1 MNLPF
6 GLYARGLAISTT
18 AVFFPAAPHF
28 QHFFKA
34 KPFPTRPPPTKQQR
48 LEAVQLRVAKTALA
62 HRDYGAAIDFF
73 GEAAQNQTTRKAA
86 LLQLGKLYGL
96 TDNPQAELATYQTLL
111 KEYPDH
117 AETRDRTAALSAQ
130 TGAKPAKPDKRVS
143 RNHVEQPQ
151 LNLNCRIS
159 MLGLNCLMK
168 LGSHNYPS
176 RCLQVRKIT
185 KSFYKSIG

>member
-1 MNLPF
+1 VAWQSLQLPYF
-6 GLYARGLAISTT
+6 FWLHLIFNIFSKRNHLQRG
-18 AVFFPAAPHF
+18 
-28 QHFFKA
+28 
-34 KPFPTRPPPTKQQR
+34 PPPKQQR
-48 LEAVQLRVAKTALA
+48 LGAVQLRVAKTALA
-62 HRDYGAAIDFF
+62 HRDYGAAIDLF
-73 GEAAQNQTTRKAA
+73 GEAAQNQTTRKTA

-96 TDNPQAELATYQTLL
+96 TDNRQAELATYQTLL
-111 KEYPDH
+111 KEYPDD

-168 LGSHNYPS
+168 LGSHKYPS
-176 RCLQVRKIT
+176 RCLQVRKNHKIL
-185 KSFYKSIG
+185 YKSMG

>member
-18 AVFFPAAPHF
+18 AVFFLAAPHF

-34 KPFPTRPPPTKQQR
+34 KPSPTRPPPKQQR
-48 LEAVQLRVAKTALA
+48 LGAVQLRVAKTALA

>member
-18 AVFFPAAPHF
+18 AVFFLAAPHF

-34 KPFPTRPPPTKQQR
+34 KPSPTRPPPTKQQR

-62 HRDYGAAIDFF
+62 HRDYGAAIDLF
-73 GEAAQNQTTRKAA
+73 GEAAQNQTTRKTA

-96 TDNPQAELATYQTLL
+96 TDNRQAELATYQTLL
-111 KEYPDH
+111 KEYPDD

-130 TGAKPAKPDKRVS
+130 TGAKPAKPNKRVS

-168 LGSHNYPS
+168 LGSHKYPS
-176 RCLQVRKIT
+176 RCLQVRKNHQI
-185 KSFYKSIG
+185 FYKSMG

>member
-18 AVFFPAAPHF
+18 AVFCLAASHF

-34 KPFPTRPPPTKQQR
+34 KPSPTRPPPTKQQR

-111 KEYPDH
+111 KEYPDD
-117 AETRDRTAALSAQ
+117 AETRDRTAALSVQ
-130 TGAKPAKPDKRVS
+130 TGAKPAKPNKRVS

-168 LGSHNYPS
+168 LGSHKYPS
-176 RCLQVRKIT
+176 RCLQVRKNHKI
-185 KSFYKSIG
+185 FYKSMG

>member
-1 MNLPF
+1 VAWQSLQLPYF
-6 GLYARGLAISTT
+6 FWLHLIFNIFSKRNHLQRGS
-18 AVFFPAAPHF
+18 
-28 QHFFKA
+28 
-34 KPFPTRPPPTKQQR
+34 PPKQQR
-48 LEAVQLRVAKTALA
+48 LGAVQPRVAKTALA
-62 HRDYGAAIDFF
+62 HRDYGAAIDLF

-96 TDNPQAELATYQTLL
+96 TDNRQAELATYQTFL

-117 AETRDRTAALSAQ
+117 AETRDRTAVLSAQ

-168 LGSHNYPS
+168 LGSHKYPS
-176 RCLQVRKIT
+176 RCLQVRKNHKI
-185 KSFYKSIG
+185 FYKSIG